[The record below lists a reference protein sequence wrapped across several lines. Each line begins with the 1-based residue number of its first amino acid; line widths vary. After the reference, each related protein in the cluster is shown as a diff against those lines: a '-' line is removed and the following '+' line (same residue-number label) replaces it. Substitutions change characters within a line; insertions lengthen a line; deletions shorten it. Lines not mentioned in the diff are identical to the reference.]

1 MAGINGEPLAPI
13 YSMTKNSLRA
23 FTKSLAST
31 YGEQQGIRV
40 NSIHP
45 GNVRSGL
52 INEEILGEEGLAEM
66 ESKVPVSRLGE
77 PEEIDHAIIFMIEN
91 TFFTG
96 AEVVVDGGFTFN
108 N

>member
-13 YSMTKNSLRA
+13 YSMTKSSLRA

-31 YGEQQGIRV
+31 YGEQGIRV

-77 PEEIDHAIIFMIEN
+77 PEEIAYAIIFMIEN
-91 TFFTG
+91 TFLTG